1 MTGYELV
8 FITVPTLS
16 EEDLAVVLKKIK
28 KTLTGFDG
36 KLIHEYVWG
45 RRRLAYEIAG
55 NDFGL
60 YHAWYFTGSGKTVDE
75 LQRQFG
81 YSDDVLRNQI
91 VKTDDLDADA
101 AFLHNLIPPKEE
113 TVQKDGIQEKSA
125 ENSAKFVEH
134 AETKAETKSEDKA
147 ETKSEDKAET
157 KSEDKAETKSED
169 KAEIKSEDKAEIKSE
184 DKAEEL
190 SDDTAKDKT
199 VAVDA

>member
-28 KTLTGFDG
+28 KILTEFDG
-36 KLIHEYVWG
+36 KIIHEYVWG

-55 NDFGL
+55 NEFGI

-91 VKTDDLDADA
+91 VKTDDLDAEA

-113 TVQKDGIQEKSA
+113 TAEKEGVQEEPV
-125 ENSAKFVEH
+125 ENTIKVVEH
-134 AETKAETKSEDKA
+134 TDTENEIETMPGKNKAETE
-147 ETKSEDKAET
+147 E
-157 KSEDKAETKSED
+157 
-169 KAEIKSEDKAEIKSE
+169 KAEIESKDKK
-184 DKAEEL
+184 EEL
-190 SDDTAKDKT
+190 ADDSGKDKT
-199 VAVDA
+199 NEVDA

>member
-8 FITVPTLS
+8 FITAPTLS
-16 EEDLAVVLKKIK
+16 EDDLDVVLKKFK
-28 KTLTGFDG
+28 KSLTEFDG

-55 NDFGL
+55 NDFGV

-113 TVQKDGIQEKSA
+113 TSEKVEVQEKTADNATKVVEQA
-125 ENSAKFVEH
+125 EAKT
-134 AETKAETKSEDKA
+134 ETVPEKNKAETVEKPATESEDKA
-147 ETKSEDKAET
+147 
-157 KSEDKAETKSED
+157 
-169 KAEIKSEDKAEIKSE
+169 E

-190 SDDTAKDKT
+190 TDDTGKDKT
-199 VAVDA
+199 EAVDA

>member
-16 EEDLAVVLKKIK
+16 EEDLVVVLKKIK
-28 KTLTGFDG
+28 KTLNEFDG

-45 RRRLAYEIAG
+45 RRRLAYQIAG
-55 NDFGL
+55 NDFGV

-101 AFLHNLIPPKEE
+101 AYLHNLIPPKDETAEKEE
-113 TVQKDGIQEKSA
+113 VQEKTA
-125 ENSAKFVEH
+125 ENATKVVEQ
-134 AETKAETKSEDKA
+134 AETKTETETVSEKNKAETVGKAEDKA
-147 ETKSEDKAET
+147 
-157 KSEDKAETKSED
+157 
-169 KAEIKSEDKAEIKSE
+169 E

-190 SDDTAKDKT
+190 KDDTVNDKT
-199 VAVDA
+199 EAVDA

>member
-8 FITVPTLS
+8 FITTPTLS
-16 EEDLAVVLKKIK
+16 EDDLAVVLKKFK
-28 KTLTGFDG
+28 KDLTGYGG

-55 NDFGL
+55 NDFGV

-91 VKTDDLDADA
+91 VKTDDLDAEA

-113 TVQKDGIQEKSA
+113 IAEKEPVQEKPA
-125 ENSAKFVEH
+125 ENATDVAEKVETKTE
-134 AETKAETKSEDKA
+134 AETVPEKNEAETVEKVEIESEDKA
-147 ETKSEDKAET
+147 D
-157 KSEDKAETKSED
+157 
-169 KAEIKSEDKAEIKSE
+169 
-184 DKAEEL
+184 EL
-190 SDDTAKDKT
+190 ADDTGKDKT
-199 VAVDA
+199 EAVDA

>member
-8 FITVPTLS
+8 FITTPTLS
-16 EEDLAVVLKKIK
+16 EDDLAIVLKKFK
-28 KTLTGFDG
+28 KDLTGYGG

-55 NDFGL
+55 NDFGV

-91 VKTDDLDADA
+91 VKKDDLDAEA
-101 AFLHNLIPPKEE
+101 AFLQNLIPPKEE
-113 TVQKDGIQEKSA
+113 TAEKEPVQEKPA
-125 ENSAKFVEH
+125 ENATDVAEKVETKTE
-134 AETKAETKSEDKA
+134 AETETVLEQNEAETVEKV
-147 ETKSEDKAET
+147 ETE
-157 KSEDKAETKSED
+157 
-169 KAEIKSEDKAEIKSE
+169 SE

-190 SDDTAKDKT
+190 TDDAGKDKT
-199 VAVDA
+199 EAVDA

>member
-28 KTLTGFDG
+28 KTLTEFDG

-55 NDFGL
+55 NDFGV

-101 AFLHNLIPPKEE
+101 AFLHNLIPPTEETPEKEE
-113 TVQKDGIQEKSA
+113 VQERSA
-125 ENSAKFVEH
+125 ENETKVVE
-134 AETKAETKSEDKA
+134 KAETKTETETVPEKNKA
-147 ETKSEDKAET
+147 ETVEKTETESETESENKAEDKV
-157 KSEDKAETKSED
+157 
-169 KAEIKSEDKAEIKSE
+169 
-184 DKAEEL
+184 EEL
-190 SDDTAKDKT
+190 TDDTGKDKT
-199 VAVDA
+199 EAVDA

>member
-8 FITVPTLS
+8 FITTPTIS
-16 EEDLAVVLKKIK
+16 EDDLAVVLKKFK
-28 KTLTGFDG
+28 KNLTGYGG

-55 NDFGL
+55 NDFGV
-60 YHAWYFTGSGKTVDE
+60 YHVWYFTGSGKTVDE

-91 VKTDDLDADA
+91 VKTDDLDAEA

-113 TVQKDGIQEKSA
+113 TAEKEPVQEKSSEDETDVA
-125 ENSAKFVEH
+125 EKVETETE
-134 AETKAETKSEDKA
+134 AETETVTAKNEV
-147 ETKSEDKAET
+147 ETLEKIET
-157 KSEDKAETKSED
+157 E
-169 KAEIKSEDKAEIKSE
+169 SE

-190 SDDTAKDKT
+190 ETGKDKT
-199 VAVDA
+199 EAVDA

>member
-8 FITVPTLS
+8 FITVQTLS
-16 EEDLAVVLKKIK
+16 EEDLAGVLKKIK
-28 KTLTGFDG
+28 KTLTEFDG

-55 NDFGL
+55 NDFGV

-113 TVQKDGIQEKSA
+113 TAEKEEVQEKSTENATKVLEQA
-125 ENSAKFVEH
+125 ERKKT
-134 AETKAETKSEDKA
+134 ETVPEKNKAETVEKAGTESEDKA
-147 ETKSEDKAET
+147 EDKV
-157 KSEDKAETKSED
+157 
-169 KAEIKSEDKAEIKSE
+169 
-184 DKAEEL
+184 EEL
-190 SDDTAKDKT
+190 TDDTGKDKT
-199 VAVDA
+199 EAVDA

>member
-8 FITVPTLS
+8 FITTPTLS
-16 EEDLAVVLKKIK
+16 EDDLAVVLKKFK
-28 KTLTGFDG
+28 KDLTGYGG

-55 NDFGL
+55 NDFGV

-91 VKTDDLDADA
+91 VKTDDLDAEA

-113 TVQKDGIQEKSA
+113 IAEKEPVQEKPA
-125 ENSAKFVEH
+125 ENATDVAEKVETKTE
-134 AETKAETKSEDKA
+134 AETVPEKNEAETVEKVEIESEDKG
-147 ETKSEDKAET
+147 D
-157 KSEDKAETKSED
+157 
-169 KAEIKSEDKAEIKSE
+169 
-184 DKAEEL
+184 EL
-190 SDDTAKDKT
+190 ADDTGKDKT
-199 VAVDA
+199 EAVDA

>member
-8 FITVPTLS
+8 FITAPTLS
-16 EEDLAVVLKKIK
+16 EDDLAVVLKKFK
-28 KTLTGFDG
+28 KSLTEFDG

-55 NDFGL
+55 NDFGV

-91 VKTDDLDADA
+91 VKADDLDAEA

-113 TVQKDGIQEKSA
+113 TAEKEEVQEKSTENATKVA
-125 ENSAKFVEH
+125 EQ
-134 AETKAETKSEDKA
+134 AETKTETETVPEKNEAETVEKVEPESEDKV
-147 ETKSEDKAET
+147 
-157 KSEDKAETKSED
+157 
-169 KAEIKSEDKAEIKSE
+169 
-184 DKAEEL
+184 EEL
-190 SDDTAKDKT
+190 ADDAVKDKT
-199 VAVDA
+199 EAADA